1 MVCVGRGPRE
11 VKLPI
16 VHAAVNEIDIRW
28 KFKTLSKTYSKWFK
42 TSAFLIFAHHSV
54 VFYSFRGTFRYSNCY
69 PDAISMISCRNID
82 ISCLITHRFTLKDS
96 QTAFETAKNFS
107 KSSEHPTNAIKVM
120 IKCNDA

>member
-28 KFKTLSKTYSKWFK
+28 KYKTISKTYSKSFNFIL
-42 TSAFLIFAHHSV
+42 TVLHHSV
-54 VFYSFRGTFRYSNCY
+54 IFYSFRGTFRYSNCY
-69 PDAISMISCRNID
+69 PDAISMISCKNID

-107 KSSEHPTNAIKVM
+107 KSSETPTNAIKVM